1 MPLGT
6 RLAFFVALS
15 VAAVITVLTF
25 AGTRI
30 ARRQIEG
37 DLRET
42 AQVTAVA
49 LADDIELRQ
58 DPWSEDALAPVLRD
72 FMNAAA
78 DLRSISVFRVEQR
91 AAVPVVS
98 TSAVAAPPAAVVQQ
112 VIATG
117 EPEWSET
124 TPHVAMIVVAIH
136 REETVAGAVAV
147 AVSLAGVEQW
157 QRTAGLVA
165 AAGAIVA
172 IGAITL
178 LIHLLA
184 RRLILD
190 PLSEIRRVMARARRG
205 DLDARAQVTRTD
217 EMREV
222 AGGLNAML
230 ADLDDLHRSLR
241 ERVAAATAELREG
254 NEQLV
259 RSYDSV
265 SQLRDTAARAQQMAA
280 VGQTVANVAHQIGTP
295 LNLISAHVQ
304 LLRQDI
310 TDAALQR
317 RLRIVEEQVDRMAS
331 AVRELL
337 DRARPDAERCPVPI
351 GDVLARIAD
360 AMRLRLAA
368 TGVTL
373 DLQIADHLPAVVA
386 SEAQLELAL
395 LNLVVNAID
404 AMPQGGTLTLAAD
417 RATATVRIRV
427 QDTGAGIAADILPRV
442 FEPWVTTKPAGRG
455 NGLGLSIARD
465 VVNALGGTI
474 TVTSTP
480 GQGANFTIT
489 LPAVEPLE
497 QAS

>member
-1 MPLGT
+1 
-6 RLAFFVALS
+6 VS
-15 VAAVITVLTF
+15 VAAVVTVLTF

-30 ARRQIEG
+30 ARRQIDG

-58 DPWSEDALAPVLRD
+58 DPWSEDALVPVLRD

-78 DLRSISVFRVEQR
+78 DLRSISVFRAEQGT
-91 AAVPVVS
+91 AVPVVS
-98 TSAVAAPPAAVVQQ
+98 TSAVAAPPAAVVEQ

-124 TPHVAMIVVAIH
+124 TPHVAMIVVPIH
-136 REETVAGAVAV
+136 REEAVTGAVAV

-165 AAGAIVA
+165 AGGATFA

-190 PLSEIRRVMARARRG
+190 PLSEIRRVTARARGG
-205 DLDARAQVTRTD
+205 DLAARAQVTRTD

-222 AGGLNAML
+222 ADGLNAML

-241 ERVAAATAELREG
+241 ERVAAATAELRER

-259 RSYDSV
+259 RSYESV

-310 TDAALQR
+310 TDSALQW
-317 RLRIVEEQVDRMAS
+317 RLRIVEEQAERMAS

-337 DRARPDAERCPVPI
+337 GRARPDAERCPVRI
-351 GDVLARIAD
+351 GDVLATIAD
-360 AMRLRLAA
+360 AMRLRMAA
-368 TGVTL
+368 ASVTL
-373 DLQIADHLPAVVA
+373 NLQIADRLPAVVA

-395 LNLVVNAID
+395 LNLVVNALD
-404 AMPQGGTLTLAAD
+404 AMPQAGTLTLAAD
-417 RATATVRIRV
+417 RAPHAVRIQVR
-427 QDTGAGIAADILPRV
+427 DTGSGIAADILPRI
-442 FEPWVTTKPAGRG
+442 FEPWVTTKAVGRG
-455 NGLGLSIARD
+455 SGLGLSITRD

-474 TVTSTP
+474 VVASTP
-480 GQGANFTIT
+480 GEGTSFAIT
-489 LPAVEPLE
+489 LPAVEPLP
-497 QAS
+497 QVS

>member
-1 MPLGT
+1 VPLGT
-6 RLAFFVALS
+6 RLAFYVALS
-15 VAAVITVLTF
+15 VAAVVTVLTL
-25 AGTRI
+25 AGARI
-30 ARRQIEG
+30 ARRQIDG

-42 AQVTAVA
+42 AQVTAVG

-58 DPWSEDALAPVLRD
+58 DPWSADALVPVLRD
-72 FMNAAA
+72 FMNAGA
-78 DLRSISVFRVEQR
+78 DLQSISVFREEHG

-98 TSAVAAPPAAVVQQ
+98 TSVLASPPATVVQQ

-117 EPEWSET
+117 APLWSET
-124 TPHVAMIVVAIH
+124 MPHTAMIVVPIH
-136 REETVAGAVAV
+136 REEAVTGAVAV
-147 AVSLAGVEQW
+147 AVSLAGVERW

-165 AAGAIVA
+165 VGGAAFAIA
-172 IGAITL
+172 AITL

-184 RRLILD
+184 RHLILD
-190 PLSEIRRVMARARRG
+190 PLNEIRRVTARARHG
-205 DLDARAQVTRTD
+205 DLAARAHVTRTD

-222 AGGLNAML
+222 ADGLNAML

-254 NEQLV
+254 NEQLA
-259 RSYDSV
+259 RSYESV

-317 RLRIVEEQVDRMAS
+317 RLRIVEEQAERMAS

-337 DRARPDAERCPVPI
+337 GRARPDAERGPVRI
-351 GDVLARIAD
+351 GGVLARITD

-368 TGVTL
+368 TGVTV
-373 DLQIADHLPAVVA
+373 DLQIADPLPAVVA

-395 LNLVVNAID
+395 LNLVVNALD

-417 RATATVRIRV
+417 RATETVRIQV
-427 QDTGAGIAADILPRV
+427 QDTGAGIAADILPRI
-442 FEPWVTTKPAGRG
+442 FEPWVTTKPVGRG
-455 NGLGLSIARD
+455 SGLGLSIARD
-465 VVNALGGTI
+465 VVNALGGAI
-474 TVTSTP
+474 EVASTP
-480 GQGANFTIT
+480 GEGTSITIT
-489 LPAVEPLE
+489 LPAVEPMQ

>member
-1 MPLGT
+1 VPLGT

-15 VAAVITVLTF
+15 VAAVVTVLTL
-25 AGTRI
+25 AGARI
-30 ARRQIEG
+30 ARQQIDG

-42 AQVTAVA
+42 AQVTAVG

-58 DPWSEDALAPVLRD
+58 DPWNADALVPVLRD

-78 DLRSISVFRVEQR
+78 DLRSISVLRLENGT
-91 AAVPVVS
+91 AVPVVS
-98 TSAVAAPPAAVVQQ
+98 TSVVAAPPAAVVQQ

-117 EPEWSET
+117 APVWTET
-124 TPHVAMIVVAIH
+124 TPNTAMTVVPIH
-136 REETVAGAVAV
+136 REEAVTGAVAV

-165 AAGAIVA
+165 LGGAAFA

-190 PLSEIRRVMARARRG
+190 PLNEIRRVTARARHG
-205 DLDARAQVTRTD
+205 DLAARAHVTRTD

-222 AGGLNAML
+222 ADGLNAML

-241 ERVAAATAELREG
+241 ERVAAATAELRER
-254 NEQLV
+254 NEQLM
-259 RSYDSV
+259 RSYDSI

-310 TDAALQR
+310 ADPGLQR
-317 RLRIVEEQVDRMAS
+317 RLRIVEEQAERMAS

-337 DRARPDAERCPVPI
+337 GRARPDAEQGPVRI
-351 GDVLARIAD
+351 GDVLTTIAD
-360 AMRLRLAA
+360 AMRIRLAA
-368 TGVTL
+368 AGVTL
-373 DLQIADHLPAVVA
+373 DLQIGDRLPTVVA
-386 SEAQLELAL
+386 SAAQLDLAL
-395 LNLVVNAID
+395 LNLVVNALD
-404 AMPQGGTLTLAAD
+404 AMPQGGTLTLAAGRVPD
-417 RATATVRIRV
+417 AVRIQV
-427 QDTGAGIAADILPRV
+427 QDTGSGIAADILPRI
-442 FEPWVTTKPAGRG
+442 FEPWVTTKAVGRG
-455 NGLGLSIARD
+455 SGLGLSIARD
-465 VVNALGGTI
+465 VVIALGGTI
-474 TVTSTP
+474 AVASTP
-480 GQGANFTIT
+480 GDGASFTIT
-489 LPAVEPLE
+489 LPAVESLQE
-497 QAS
+497 AS